1 MVSNVYDSYLSTPN
15 FLKRLCEI
23 ADSLIGIPNK
33 KEVLNEQLRVLNK
46 QLPGAVYLPFV
57 NQSMR
62 NYAVL
67 HIVAEETRIFKTK
80 ERCPLLLCIEV
91 YRPTEIALEKIPD
104 VVTLK
109 ANLDETSRVG
119 VG

>member
-1 MVSNVYDSYLSTPN
+1 
-15 FLKRLCEI
+15 
-23 ADSLIGIPNK
+23 
-33 KEVLNEQLRVLNK
+33 
-46 QLPGAVYLPFV
+46 
-57 NQSMR
+57 MR

-104 VVTLK
+104 IVTLK
-109 ANLDETSRVG
+109 KQIEESHHVKNTRTNSALHSEFESAKDFLNDSAMSGMKDKYDKSSKSYT
-119 VG
+119 